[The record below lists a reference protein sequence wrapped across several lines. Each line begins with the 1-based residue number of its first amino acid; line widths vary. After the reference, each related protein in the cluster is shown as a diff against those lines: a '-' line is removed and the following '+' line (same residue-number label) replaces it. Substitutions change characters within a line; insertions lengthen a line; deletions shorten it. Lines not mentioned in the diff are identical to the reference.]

1 MSASLAALPTE
12 VVNCILANIKSKHTL
27 CNLARC
33 SRRLCLCTTPYLYR
47 HVVIQEESGRGE
59 LRNGPLRELA
69 PVLLRRPDLAS
80 LVRQFTL
87 HAVPPS
93 RMRAKS
99 SEESEYPE
107 ELEYAA
113 ESEEEV
119 SAKIAKVD
127 QGLKTAVEAWGLP
140 EEEESLWL
148 RHLSHTHI
156 DHPDLILALLL
167 PALLKVET
175 LVRDFKP
182 LDYASLL
189 EPMMRRAARRERPFD
204 VQPSFEVLRVFA
216 CARETDARTTDLI
229 ASLLQLPSIQEIS
242 GGFMN
247 TLGNDE
253 PGKRGALEK
262 CLLELDSYSSSLIS
276 LDLTAYSLSTASLV
290 HILRAPKA
298 LQTFLYKVCECQ
310 CVDLRGIRHALG
322 PQENSLESLVLN
334 NDEERVR
341 THTVGFLDTLRR
353 RTDSEPMASLMS
365 FNTLKFFKTAAL
377 FLETTDNGVGRDR
390 LMNIFPLSLE
400 TLHLTDFQVCFESV
414 LEAIERLL
422 RQKSP
427 WQIPSLTK
435 VILEQSEYLSGFY
448 ASWQDE
454 PWRNRQEAVIENL
467 SLVAAAQGVSVGVLE
482 WTDQESLV
490 GEWEQVMSWSN

>member
-1 MSASLAALPTE
+1 MSASLAALLTE

-99 SEESEYPE
+99 SEDSEYPE

-127 QGLKTAVEAWGLP
+127 QGLKTAVEAW
-140 EEEESLWL
+140 
-148 RHLSHTHI
+148 

-175 LVRDFKP
+175 LVLDFKP
-182 LDYASLL
+182 LVYASLL

-229 ASLLQLPSIQEIS
+229 ASLLQLHSIQEIS

-253 PGKRGALEK
+253 PGKKGALEK
-262 CLLELDSYSSSLIS
+262 GLLELDSYSSSLIS

-310 CVDLRGIRHALG
+310 CVDLTDIRHALG

-377 FLETTDNGVGRDR
+377 FLETTENGVGRYR
-390 LMNIFPLSLE
+390 LMNVFPPSLE

-414 LEAIERLL
+414 LEAVERLL

-427 WQIPSLTK
+427 WQIPSLTNF
-435 VILEQSEYLSGFY
+435 ILEQSEYLSGFY

-454 PWRNRQEAVIENL
+454 PWRDRQEAVIENL

-482 WTDQESLV
+482 WTDQESLA
-490 GEWEQVMSWSN
+490 GEWGQVMSWRN